1 MRLGSCDIVSIFCGV
16 CVRACVCVC
25 VCIRVCGS
33 AVLGVASVVHY
44 LFFIVFICVVVG
56 YIE

>member
-1 MRLGSCDIVSIFCGV
+1 MSIFCGV